1 MTKTT
6 CGRRAIMPKRKVKF
20 QSPVDVLAKW
30 DDLPRDEKYSANA
43 RKFAKMAGMKS
54 IAEIRCAAWL
64 IRNNVKYDYESEKWT
79 YQYEPAHYTPDFVL
93 PGRDFVI
100 EVKGKMTKDVRKKLL
115 AIQKSNPSKKV
126 LVVFERAKNK
136 IASGSK
142 TTYGAWADKH
152 NFTYGDVIPEEVWFH
167 DTKRK
172 RKADSTK

>member
-1 MTKTT
+1 MSK
-6 CGRRAIMPKRKVKF
+6 GKIKL
-20 QSPVDVLAKW
+20 QSPVDVLERW
-30 DDLPRDEKYSANA
+30 DDLPRDEKHSANA
-43 RKFAKMAGMKS
+43 RKHAKLAGMKS

-64 IRNNVKYDYESEKWT
+64 IRNGVKYNYESEKWT

-126 LVVFERAKNK
+126 FVVFERAKNK

-142 TTYGAWADKH
+142 TTYGAWAEKH
-152 NFTYGDVIPEEVWFH
+152 QFVHGDVIPQEEWFRGGNSD

-172 RKADSTK
+172 RKTNST

>member
-126 LVVFERAKNK
+126 FVVFERAKNK

-142 TTYGAWADKH
+142 TTYGTWADKH

-172 RKADSTK
+172 RKTNST